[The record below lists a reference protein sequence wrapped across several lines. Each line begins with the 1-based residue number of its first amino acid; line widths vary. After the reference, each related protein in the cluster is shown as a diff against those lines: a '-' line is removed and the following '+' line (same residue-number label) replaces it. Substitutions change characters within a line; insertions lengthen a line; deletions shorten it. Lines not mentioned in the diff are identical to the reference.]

1 MASTPPPNSPGAQGT
16 QAPQLSSSGFTLPG
30 SAREVPFLPAYEL
43 VNDTPFPSAGYCA
56 LDQNA
61 QGFHV
66 VVTRVTYDMD
76 RLDNGDPQAQALH
89 RGRQPVLGYA
99 GEQTALVDEDAWSG
113 EPNASSP
120 LWESDYAPYKP
131 RCDVLVVNAVTRPP
145 LGDWTRTVS
154 RHRDPG
160 LVPRAT
166 QWRCGVALQWLSAPT
181 QAPTQPKR
189 QSQPELKTWSK
200 HINAVGPRRFGVL
213 GIDGPQACAEV
224 PLDWMHAYGGQD
236 KHQPQASRWNCD
248 ERNPVGVGLCRAM
261 GDPLPQLEPVNAGF
275 GGILTST
282 AYPPISLGPLGRA
295 WLPRRTLAGTANEA
309 WLKDQWPL
317 VPQDFDFAYWN
328 CAPADQQ
335 TAYLSPGTRIQLT
348 HLHSPQSKPSANQPE
363 VWSACLPAR
372 HPCVLWRL
380 DSGMLLP
387 APLHLDTLV
396 IDLKARRIYAT
407 HRAVLSVTAGVRQA
421 DVLLMPWPGDRH
433 G

>member
-1 MASTPPPNSPGAQGT
+1 MASNPPGAPGT
-16 QAPQLSSSGFTLPG
+16 QEPQLSDSGFTLPG
-30 SAREVPFLPAYEL
+30 SAREVPFLPAFEL
-43 VNDTPFPSAGYCA
+43 VNDTPFSSAGFAA
-56 LDQNA
+56 LDQHA

-66 VVTRVTYDMD
+66 VATRVTYDMD

-89 RGRQPVLGYA
+89 RGRQPVLRYA
-99 GEQTALVDEDAWSG
+99 SEQTPLVDEDAWSG

-131 RCDVLVVNAVTRPP
+131 RCDVLVVNAVTRAPM
-145 LGDWTRTVS
+145 GDWQRVTGDLNAAPT
-154 RHRDPG
+154 
-160 LVPRAT
+160 AK
-166 QWRCGVALQWLSAPT
+166 QWRCGIALEWLDAK
-181 QAPTQPKR
+181 AQP
-189 QSQPELKTWSK
+189 QTWFK
-200 HINAVGPRRFGVL
+200 QIQAVGPRRFGLL

-224 PLDWMHAYGGQD
+224 PLDWLHAYGGQE
-236 KHQPQASRWNCD
+236 KHQPDARSWKCD
-248 ERNPVGVGLCRAM
+248 ERNPVGVGLCRAV
-261 GDPLPQLEPVNAGF
+261 GDPLPQLEPVNKGF
-275 GGILTST
+275 GAKLTST
-282 AYPPISLGPLGRA
+282 TYPPISLGPLGRA
-295 WLPRRTLAGTANEA
+295 WLPRRTLAGTADEA

-317 VPQDFDFAYWN
+317 IPQDFDFAYWN

-335 TAYLSPGTRIQLT
+335 TAYLSPGTRIRLA
-348 HLHSPQSKPSANQPE
+348 HLHSPQSRPHAKQPE

-380 DSGMLLP
+380 DSGTLLP

-407 HRAVLSVTAGVRQA
+407 HRAVLSVSAGVRQA